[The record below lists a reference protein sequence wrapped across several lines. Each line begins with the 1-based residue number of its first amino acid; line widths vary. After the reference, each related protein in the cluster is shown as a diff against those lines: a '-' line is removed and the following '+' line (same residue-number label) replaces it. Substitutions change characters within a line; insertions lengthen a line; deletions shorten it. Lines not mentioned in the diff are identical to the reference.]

1 MRRDIRGNANVPPSV
16 PEEPSSAAAQLA
28 QFPSM
33 RRDPNYASKL
43 QLPNG
48 QPGGGSDWNRSG
60 GGHALGQQQQY
71 LGAGGNG
78 DHQALPPPAFQN
90 GNSVVNP
97 INVHTDLSPHQFR

>member
-16 PEEPSSAAAQLA
+16 PEEPTSAQLA

-48 QPGGGSDWNRSG
+48 GGQSGDWNGGARAG
-60 GGHALGQQQQY
+60 GGHQQQY
-71 LGAGGNG
+71 LGVGEQ
-78 DHQALPPPAFQN
+78 HQALPPPAFQTAGGQQQN
-90 GNSVVNP
+90 GNSVNP